1 MTEMKKRLYQLKK
14 EHRELDTAIH
24 EMAAELYADQL
35 CLRRMKLRKL
45 RLKDE
50 IQVLE
55 DRLIPDI
62 DA

>member
-1 MTEMKKRLYQLKK
+1 MTEMEKRLYQLKK
-14 EHRELDTAIH
+14 EHRKLDAAIH

-35 CLRRMKLRKL
+35 CLRRMKLRRL